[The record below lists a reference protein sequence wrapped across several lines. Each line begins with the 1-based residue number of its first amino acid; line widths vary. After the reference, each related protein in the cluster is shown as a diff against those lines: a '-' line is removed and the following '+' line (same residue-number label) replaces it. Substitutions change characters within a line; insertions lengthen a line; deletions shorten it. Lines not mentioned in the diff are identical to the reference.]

1 MGEETLRKG
10 LQHLTTSG
18 LASCQGDIP
27 NAVYTFSHAMVQDA
41 AYNSLLKSRRKQLH
55 RDVASL
61 LQQRWPAIRET
72 APELLAFHHTA
83 AERNRIAAE
92 MWLRAGEAA
101 LRRFALS
108 EALTHLRTGLSAL
121 SKLRPSKTRD
131 RIELSLR
138 TALGPAVVAQRG
150 WGEAEVNEVL
160 EPAWRLA
167 QSLQQTRGLSA
178 DIERV
183 GRALYVPGPD

>member
-1 MGEETLRKG
+1 M
-10 LQHLTTSG
+10 
-18 LASCQGDIP
+18 
-27 NAVYTFSHAMVQDA
+27 
-41 AYNSLLKSRRKQLH
+41 
-55 RDVASL
+55 ASL

-167 QSLQQTRGLSA
+167 QSLQQHAAYLPILNALAVHYMCMGRLEQSLRWADRLLEAGAELDDNRLKVPLHALAFRGAEA
-178 DIERV
+178 DREVSRPR
-183 GRALYVPGPD
+183 GESRDRRRNH